1 MCSILENLVIGI
13 ISGAI
18 SSYLV
23 SLHLNRI
30 EKKRKAEQDFKDDM
44 QTYHR
49 WILRVRN
56 ELEIAQRIGDSSSL
70 LRAIE
75 EEPVL
80 KSFENLSEQSIE
92 VKRVTDHFIRALADQ
107 NGSQV
112 CADNKFKRDMGML
125 YKYSV
130 DALMYTSNQA
140 TESNCIFKRI
150 VDCIKKCIKR

>member
-13 ISGAI
+13 VSGAI

-56 ELEIAQRIGDSSSL
+56 ELEIAQKIGDSSSL

-75 EEPVL
+75 EEPIL
-80 KSFENLSEQSIE
+80 NSFENLSEQSIE
-92 VKRVTDHFIRALADQ
+92 VKKATDKFIHSLADQ
-107 NGSQV
+107 NGSHV
-112 CADNKFKRDMGML
+112 CEDNKFKCDMGKL

-130 DALMYTSNQA
+130 EALKYTRAQETKNQ
-140 TESNCIFKRI
+140 CILKRI
-150 VDCIKKCIKR
+150 KR